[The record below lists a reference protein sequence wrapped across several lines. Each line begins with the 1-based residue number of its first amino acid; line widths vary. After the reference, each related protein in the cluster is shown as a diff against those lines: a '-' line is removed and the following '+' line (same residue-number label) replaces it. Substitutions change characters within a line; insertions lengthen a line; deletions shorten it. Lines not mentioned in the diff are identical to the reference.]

1 MPKQKE
7 LALLIML
14 IFTLSCTEFTSNTST
29 ASILI
34 PIADAVA
41 RQIEINPSYLLL
53 PLTLATSFSFM
64 LPIATPPNAII
75 FSTGYLTVKEMV
87 SGLVQEL
94 NFDISVNT
102 LY

>member
-41 RQIEINPSYLLL
+41 RQAQINPSYLLM

-64 LPIATPPNAII
+64 LPIATPTNAIV
-75 FSTGYLTVKEMV
+75 FGTGFLTVKEMV
-87 SGLVQEL
+87 RIYKIYLL
-94 NFDISVNT
+94 I
-102 LY
+102 